1 MRNGM
6 QKLVWTFLVFCLLLI
21 GLQQV
26 IERKLLEL
34 PEMLSEPRS
43 IFSPS
48 SLDDPADPLPVEV
61 PASDEKG
68 IMYDTVKDALLS
80 AAPTVE
86 ITGMPGSDSADL
98 VFAIVERAVHEN
110 PDILYYEGSKYWSHG
125 RLEFTYRKDRS
136 TILSHQRAVRA
147 KVDGIIKRVIKPGMT
162 DYDKVLAIHDHIIQN
177 ARYDMENLMQGTLPP
192 ESSSAYGALV
202 EGKGVCE
209 AYAKAMKLIMD
220 QLEIPCLYVTGH
232 ADGEGHAWN
241 MVALEG
247 TYYHIDLTWNDPVMP
262 DGRDVLRHDYFNITD
277 REISVSHSWDRSA
290 YPACTSTRYNYYYQ
304 RGLVVQNPDELY
316 ELLRLALKNKAKRL
330 TFRVLDYDEKIY
342 DIPATIKK
350 VLSKNPGLSH
360 KGYTYTLPDNK
371 RIGVV
376 TINFN

>member
-1 MRNGM
+1 
-6 QKLVWTFLVFCLLLI
+6 
-21 GLQQV
+21 
-26 IERKLLEL
+26 
-34 PEMLSEPRS
+34 
-43 IFSPS
+43 
-48 SLDDPADPLPVEV
+48 
-61 PASDEKG
+61 
-68 IMYDTVKDALLS
+68 
-80 AAPTVE
+80 
-86 ITGMPGSDSADL
+86 
-98 VFAIVERAVHEN
+98 
-110 PDILYYEGSKYWSHG
+110 
-125 RLEFTYRKDRS
+125 
-136 TILSHQRAVRA
+136 
-147 KVDGIIKRVIKPGMT
+147 
-162 DYDKVLAIHDHIIQN
+162 
-177 ARYDMENLMQGTLPP
+177 
-192 ESSSAYGALV
+192 
-202 EGKGVCE
+202 
-209 AYAKAMKLIMD
+209 MD

-247 TYYHIDLTWNDPVMP
+247 AYYHIDLTWNDPVIP
-262 DGRDVLRHDYFNITD
+262 DGRDVLRHDYLNITD